1 MNDDLIRLEHVL
13 RERAAE
19 VSHLQS
25 APSKMLARARRRIV
39 RNALAAVV
47 AAALVVVGASAG
59 LAGLGVLRGPNTVLP
74 QGRSSPPAVSTRS
87 CVATDLRATAS
98 LQGAAGSVV
107 GSIDITN
114 DGARSCTVEGRPVV
128 TIFSSPGHEVTL
140 RVDGA
145 PPQWKVD
152 GAPPPHGWPIVRLR
166 PGAAAAIRVQW
177 TNECPQLA
185 GPALWSVDLGSG
197 KGSLDVFGADAT
209 APPPCNG
216 PAVPSTLEVGPF
228 EPSDG
233 A

>member
-1 MNDDLIRLEHVL
+1 MNDDLTRLEHVL

-19 VSHLQS
+19 VPHLQGV
-25 APSKMLARARRRIV
+25 PPRMLARARRRIV
-39 RNALAAVV
+39 RNALASVV
-47 AAALVVVGASAG
+47 AVGLIIVGASAG

-74 QGRSSPPAVSTRS
+74 RGRSSTPAVPTSS
-87 CVATDLRATAS
+87 CVTAELSATAS

-107 GSIDITN
+107 GSIDVTN

-128 TIFSSPGHEVTL
+128 TIASSPRHDLTP
-140 RVDGA
+140 RVDDVA
-145 PPQWKVD
+145 PQWKVD
-152 GAPPPHGWPIVRLR
+152 GASTPHGWPIVRLR
-166 PGAAAAIRVQW
+166 PGATASIRVRW